1 MNCFCQIQ
9 NYFRITFRYKRS
21 PSSSPKQTHML
32 VPHLEQPMCD
42 WFSLTH
48 VIWNGL
54 LAEAPKQLR
63 MNRSRALACW
73 ASAHFLPLQGY
84 RCFTSP
90 SLITCC
96 SQQRYS
102 AWSCTPSATP
112 RGMKGRKGTARE
124 KDLQKEE
131 WKVWQ
136 LQPPAVD
143 KNQQA
148 KVLCVG
154 KRSSSSK
161 TPFEVLSPVE
171 QVTAEVI
178 GQVEALF
185 SCEV

>member
-90 SLITCC
+90 SLINNRGT
-96 SQQRYS
+96 QRDP
-102 AWSCTPSATP
+102 ALHLP
-112 RGMKGRKGTARE
+112 
-124 KDLQKEE
+124 LLEE
-131 WKVWQ
+131 WRGEKGQQERKIFKRRNEKYDNYSHLQWTKISKQKSCVWGRDHPHQ
-136 LQPPAVD
+136 KL
-143 KNQQA
+143 
-148 KVLCVG
+148 L
-154 KRSSSSK
+154 SK
-161 TPFEVLSPVE
+161 
-171 QVTAEVI
+171 
-178 GQVEALF
+178 
-185 SCEV
+185 SCPL